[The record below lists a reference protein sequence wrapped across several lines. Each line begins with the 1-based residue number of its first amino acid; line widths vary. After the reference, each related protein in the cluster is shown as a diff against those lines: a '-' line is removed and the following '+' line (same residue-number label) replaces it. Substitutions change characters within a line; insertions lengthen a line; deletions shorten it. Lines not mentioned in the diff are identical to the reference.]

1 MKLIMIGYRGCGKTS
16 VGKRVAEAQG
26 MQYLD
31 VDDVTCDRIGCDSI
45 AKIWE
50 DHGEPYWRANE
61 VAVTEDLCKQDNLVI
76 GLGGGTLMQDGAR
89 KAVET
94 ATDTLRV
101 YLKGSAK
108 LLYQR
113 ITGDVRS
120 SETRPSLTAMGGG
133 LDEVIHMLEKREPTY
148 LAVADVV
155 IEIDGMD
162 LDQVT
167 AAVMNVCRL
176 A

>member
-1 MKLIMIGYRGCGKTS
+1 
-16 VGKRVAEAQG
+16 
-26 MQYLD
+26 
-31 VDDVTCDRIGCDSI
+31 
-45 AKIWE
+45 
-50 DHGEPYWRANE
+50 
-61 VAVTEDLCKQDNLVI
+61 
-76 GLGGGTLMQDGAR
+76 MQDGAR